1 MSLSNQLIQILTGM
15 AGFNSAQ
22 PQTVGVT
29 EPADV
34 HLELDVTSA
43 DRFSCGF
50 RELRLNVPPFTH
62 TAIGQMKQWADDV
75 CQRVTYLLEPLDT
88 IEFDPQSGQ
97 VMVRSTRPDKQ
108 VDQTRYYEIV
118 LQMPGQLT
126 LRRYQVVPG
135 QPREQIDL
143 QATHEVL
150 QKLVP
155 DLVQTALTG
164 K

>member
-1 MSLSNQLIQILTGM
+1 MYFLEALADPIDQRVNQQRGDDCEH
-15 AGFNSAQ
+15 AVD
-22 PQTVGVT
+22 PQT
-29 EPADV
+29 
-34 HLELDVTSA
+34 
-43 DRFSCGF
+43 
-50 RELRLNVPPFTH
+50 
-62 TAIGQMKQWADDV
+62 GQA
-75 CQRVTYLLEPLDT
+75 L
-88 IEFDPQSGQ
+88 
-97 VMVRSTRPDKQ
+97 VRSTRPDVQ

-143 QATHEVL
+143 QVTHEVL